1 MKDEN
6 KSYSPKDIAHQ
17 LLSFA
22 AFSDAKKMKKT
33 ALEIFQIVVDAYEQ
47 EQLTEEQDLIFEA
60 MLYLNNVSDEFNLR
74 RAVSIWSP
82 TDFAQFQTV
91 LQSFRDLVRPDL

>member
-1 MKDEN
+1 MSKNMKDEQR
-6 KSYSPKDIAHQ
+6 SYSPNDIADQ
-17 LLSFA
+17 LLSFP
-22 AFSDAKKMKKT
+22 AFFDAKKMKKN
-33 ALEIFQIVVDAYEQ
+33 AVKIFQIVVDAYEQ

-82 TDFAQFQTV
+82 SDFAQFQTV
-91 LQSFRDLVRPDL
+91 LQSFRD